1 LVTQGS
7 PARDGE
13 AVGAEL
19 TLISLDIARL
29 LHGLVVDGVARGEFR
44 QIDPNLAISLVGQQI
59 YGAMAVRAGE
69 PAPRPCDEA
78 AADTVRFILHGL
90 AA

>member
-1 LVTQGS
+1 L
-7 PARDGE
+7 A
-13 AVGAEL
+13 
-19 TLISLDIARL
+19 LIGLDIARL
-29 LHGLVVDGVARGEFR
+29 LHDLVVDGVARGEFR
-44 QIDPNLAISLVGQQI
+44 PLDPDLAISLVGQQI

-69 PAPRPCDEA
+69 PVPRPRDEA